1 MSHVKTAA
9 ALEEFLGFCSGYGG
23 SYNPGLPNLKLSA
36 LNELAIKARQA
47 LEEVNAA
54 KSVWNNATNHREI
67 VFAGL
72 PKLVSSIT
80 FTLAASGASEQTMK
94 DARVL
99 LRQMTSRRKSR
110 DPIPSGEGVVQ
121 SEKGRPFS
129 QRGFESMTNHF
140 AQLVQLVS
148 METLYQP
155 TEYHLSVVGLLKH
168 VSKLR
173 SHNVTV
179 KETRV
184 RLSHARLH
192 LYQIYYGDVN
202 SVVVAARSAKKYI
215 RAIFGLNSNEY
226 HQVKKF
232 IFSKTKIR

>member
-9 ALEEFLGFCSGYGG
+9 ALEEFLSLCSGYRG

-36 LNELAIKARQA
+36 LNELAVKARHA
-47 LEEVNAA
+47 LEEVNVA

-67 VFAGL
+67 AFAGL

-99 LRQMTSRRKSR
+99 LRQMTSRRKNR
-110 DPIPSGEGVVQ
+110 EPIPFGESLEP
-121 SEKGRPFS
+121 SEKTRPFS

-140 AQLVQLVS
+140 AQLVHLVS
-148 METLYQP
+148 NEPLYQP
-155 TEYHLSVVGLLKH
+155 TEHYLSVPGLMEH

-173 SHNVTV
+173 SHNGIV

-184 RLSHARLH
+184 ALSHARLV
-192 LYQIYYGDVN
+192 LYQVYYGDVN
-202 SVVVAARSAKKYI
+202 SVVVTARSAKKYL
-215 RAIFGLNSNEY
+215 RAIFGLNSSQY
-226 HQVKKF
+226 RQVKNF
-232 IFSKTKIR
+232 NFAKTKIR